1 MQNAQKDAC
10 NLKKFQYNKGEKPN
24 RTSADIFWKEGELMH
39 KKRFLRLVSAVLA
52 LCMMAAL
59 LPTAAFATTAAGQ
72 TFEYAG
78 LKYTVNEGGTTVSV
92 AKQGENAV
100 SGEVVIP
107 ATVNDSAGT
116 KYPVT
121 SIGNKAFC
129 DCYNLT
135 SVEIPSGVT
144 SIGDRAFF
152 NCSALKNVEIPS
164 GVTSIGISAFYWC
177 DRLTDVT
184 FEANSR
190 LTSIGDSAFVNGAM
204 KELVIPEGVQT
215 IGNWVFLECGD
226 LQTVTIPDSVTSVG
240 NYIFDFGA
248 YKKAKTIIY
257 GGAEEQW
264 KKLGVNLPEG
274 STVQY
279 KSHTVQ
285 FDPNGHGTAPE
296 NIHVENG
303 KTIPADKKPA
313 DPTETGYTFKNW
325 YYTENGVEKAFE
337 FGENGTKVTSSMTLK
352 AKWEINQ
359 YTVTFNPNGG
369 SGETIKE
376 TVQHGEKVTA
386 PEDPKIEG
394 YIFDGWHEYPNGTG
408 EKFDP
413 NRPVTETKVYYAH
426 WVDKY
431 DLKPDYFTFMPPEIL
446 VYNGEEKAATV
457 KAKEDGI
464 GEIRIKYY
472 NDNAEVFPI
481 DPGTYTVKINVEEG
495 AEYKGETGLT
505 SETWKFTITKGTPQ
519 ASMFDFTAPSGL
531 TYDGQ
536 PKEAVVTARS
546 GDAVGSVTVKYYKED
561 DTVGTTAIPTEPGT
575 YAVKIDVD
583 DTGTLYGK
591 ATDLTADNWSFT
603 ITKADLT
610 PTNLQLNRETQKMEL
625 AEGVKGAGEI
635 VTRWYAVENG
645 QPTGEPRMTLDGAKA
660 GLYQAEAV
668 IAEGSNYEAVTLTDP
683 GWQIFVAATLE
694 PGKPIFYDITVK
706 NGTTN
711 VASAKKGDLIKLF
724 ADEAPEG
731 EAFDYWKVNG
741 AKIEGD
747 SFEMPAENV
756 TAEAVYKAKTYTVI
770 FVTDHDNTPNS
781 LTVKHGET
789 ILGDRVLKADGYE
802 FGGWYN
808 GREKFVFGENGTKV
822 TANLT
827 LTAQWT
833 EVKKPEPKPV
843 VYEIVVDNGTAYLD
857 DGATAIHTA
866 EEGQTVIL
874 KVNPE
879 ALTEGFAFDQ
889 WEVVSGEVKL
899 ADATASETSFEM
911 PASDVELKATVKPI
925 EPAAE
930 PLTGLEQ
937 AALLTTGTVV
947 AGAGVAAVGFAAY
960 GIGVELYAQALLP
973 AGAALP
979 TNCGELAVLVW
990 NMAGKP
996 QPALPA
1002 EGLTDA
1008 QTALLWA
1015 AESGLLPAQAGTTPE
1030 DPELPVSAREVVRA
1044 LRKARSLAPKG

>member
-1 MQNAQKDAC
+1 MNQ
-10 NLKKFQYNKGEKPN
+10 
-24 RTSADIFWKEGELMH
+24 
-39 KKRFLRLVSAVLA
+39 KRFLRFVSAVLA

-59 LPTAAFATTAAGQ
+59 LPTAAFAGGGQ
-72 TFEYAG
+72 TFNYTYTYTNAEG
-78 LKYTVNEGGTTVSV
+78 NSVSNTLQYTVNEDGKTVSV
-92 AKQGENAV
+92 AWQGKDDAV
-100 SGEVVIP
+100 SGDVVIP
-107 ATVNDSAGT
+107 ETVKDEEGT
-116 KYPVT
+116 EYTVT
-121 SIGNKAFC
+121 SIGTKAFYKC
-129 DCYNLT
+129 SELTSVEIPSSVTSIGDSAFYDCYNMK
-135 SVEIPSGVT
+135 SIEIPSGVT
-144 SIGDRAFF
+144 SIGSGAFSH
-152 NCSALKNVEIPS
+152 CE
-164 GVTSIGISAFYWC
+164 W
-177 DRLTDVT
+177 LTDVT
-184 FEANSR
+184 FEANSQ
-190 LTSIGDSAFVNGAM
+190 LTSIGKWAFCHSIRL
-204 KELVIPEGVQT
+204 KELVIPEEVTT
-215 IGNWVFLECGD
+215 IGDYVFQECGD
-226 LQTVTIPDSVTSVG
+226 LQTVTIPASVESVG
-240 NYIFDFGA
+240 SDIFDLNL
-248 YKKAKTIIY
+248 YKTAKTIIY
-257 GGAEEQW
+257 GGTEEQW
-264 KKLGVNLPEG
+264 NEFFKKVKLPEG
-274 STVQY
+274 SKVHY
-279 KSHTVQ
+279 KNYTVQ
-285 FDPNGHGTAPE
+285 FDPNGHGTAPK
-296 NIHVENG
+296 NIYVKNG
-303 KTIPADKKPA
+303 ETIPTDEKPA

-359 YTVTFNPNGG
+359 YTVTFYANNG
-369 SGETIKE
+369 SGENTTK

-386 PEDPKIEG
+386 PDNPTTEG
-394 YIFDGWHEYPNGTG
+394 YIFDGWHEYPNGSG

-431 DLKPDYFTFMPPEIL
+431 NLNPDDFTFTPPESL
-446 VYNGEEKAATV
+446 EYNGEV
-457 KAKEDGI
+457 KTAKVEAKKPGI
-464 GEIRIKYY
+464 GKIIRIQYY
-472 NDNAEVFPI
+472 HNDNGEVFPI
-481 DPGTYTVKINVEEG
+481 DPGTYTVKINVKEG
-495 AEYKGETGLT
+495 NKYKEAGGLT
-505 SETWKFTITKGTPQ
+505 GAGWTFTITKGTPQ
-519 ASMFDFTAPSGL
+519 ASMFDFTAPSAL

-546 GDAVGSVTVKYYKED
+546 GYADRVGHVTVKYYKED
-561 DTVGTTAIPTEPGT
+561 DPVGTTEIPTEPGT

-591 ATDLTADNWSFT
+591 ATDLTADKWSFT

-610 PTNLQLNRETQKMEL
+610 PANLQLNRETQKMEL

-645 QPTGEPRMTLDGAKA
+645 QPTGEPRATLDGAKA

-668 IAEGSNYEAVTLTDP
+668 IAEGSNYKAVTLTDP

-694 PGKPIFYDITVK
+694 PSKPIFYDITVK

-731 EAFDYWKVNG
+731 ETFDYWKVNG

-747 SFEMPAENV
+747 SFEMPAEDV
-756 TAEAVYKAKTYTVI
+756 TAEAVYKAKTYTVV
-770 FVTDHDNTPNS
+770 FVTAHDNTPNA

-789 ILGDRVLKADGYE
+789 ISGDRILKADGYE

-808 GREKFVFGENGTKV
+808 GTEKFVFGENGTKV
-822 TANLT
+822 TGNLT

>member
-1 MQNAQKDAC
+1 
-10 NLKKFQYNKGEKPN
+10 
-24 RTSADIFWKEGELMH
+24 
-39 KKRFLRLVSAVLA
+39 
-52 LCMMAAL
+52 MA
-59 LPTAAFATTAAGQ
+59 
-72 TFEYAG
+72 E
-78 LKYTVNEGGTTVSV
+78 
-92 AKQGENAV
+92 QGEYAV

-107 ATVNDSAGT
+107 ATVKDSAGT
-116 KYPVT
+116 EYPVT
-121 SIGNKAFC
+121 SIGNKAF
-129 DCYNLT
+129 YNCSTLT
-135 SVEIPSGVT
+135 TVEIPSGVI
-144 SIGDRAFF
+144 SIG
-152 NCSALKNVEIPS
+152 S
-164 GVTSIGISAFYWC
+164 SAFYWC
-177 DRLTDVT
+177 DWLTDVT
-184 FEANSR
+184 FEANSQ
-190 LTSIGDSAFVNGAM
+190 LTSIGNWAFVNGAM
-204 KELVIPEGVQT
+204 KELVIPEGVET
-215 IGNWVFLECGD
+215 IGDYVFQECGR
-226 LQTVTIPDSVTSVG
+226 LQTVTIPASVESVG
-240 NYIFDFGA
+240 HDIFDSTFD
-248 YKKAKTIIY
+248 KIAKTIIY
-257 GGAEEQW
+257 GGTEEQW
-264 KKLGVNLPEG
+264 ENLNVYLPEG

-279 KSHTVQ
+279 TSHTVK

-296 NIHVENG
+296 NIYVENG

-359 YTVTFNPNGG
+359 YTVTFDANNGD
-369 SGETIKE
+369 GERITK
-376 TVQHGEKVTA
+376 TVPYGGKVTA

-394 YIFDGWHEYPNGTG
+394 YIFDGWHENPDGSG
-408 EKFDP
+408 KKFDP
-413 NRPVTETKVYYAH
+413 NSPVTETKVYYAH

-481 DPGTYTVKINVEEG
+481 DPGTYTVKINVKEG
-495 AEYKGETGLT
+495 AKYKEVDGLT
-505 SETWKFTITKGTPQ
+505 DEGWTFTITKGTPQ

-546 GDAVGSVTVKYYKED
+546 GDAVGHVTVKYYKED
-561 DTVGTTAIPTEPGT
+561 DTVGTIEIPTEPGT

-591 ATDLTADNWSFT
+591 ATDLTADDWSFT

-610 PTNLQLNRETQKMEL
+610 PANLQLNRETQKMEL

-645 QPTGEPRMTLDGAKA
+645 QPTGEPRATLDGAKA

-668 IAEGSNYEAVTLTDP
+668 IAEGSNYEAATLTDP

-731 EAFDYWKVNG
+731 EEFDCWKVNG

-756 TAEAVYKAKTYTVI
+756 TAEAVYKAKTYTVV

-789 ILGDRVLKADGYE
+789 ISGDRVLKADGYE

-808 GREKFVFGENGTKV
+808 GKEKFVFGENGTKV

-833 EVKKPEPKPV
+833 EVKKPEPKPEPKPV